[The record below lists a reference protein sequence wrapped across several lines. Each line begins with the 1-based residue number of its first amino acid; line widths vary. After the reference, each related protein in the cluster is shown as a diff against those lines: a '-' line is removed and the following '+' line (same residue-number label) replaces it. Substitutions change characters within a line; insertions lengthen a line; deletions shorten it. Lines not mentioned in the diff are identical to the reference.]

1 MLVGVGLVI
10 EMLIRRNQGGLRLEQ
25 INREQLK
32 KEGFNEDILPT
43 KPEGRNWNVGNYAS
57 VWMGSVH
64 NIPNYIAVG
73 GLFAIGM
80 SVGQVFFVIMVASIV
95 LALAMVLNGHA
106 GSKYGLPFAMLIRS
120 SYGNKG
126 AMIPGVLRGVI
137 AAIMWFGF
145 QTYAG
150 SQALSILIGKLWPTY
165 LTLGGDW
172 NLLGL
177 SLPALISFL
186 LFWLF
191 NVALIFGGLD
201 FLGKFT
207 NILSPLVYIVFG
219 GMAIWAIQL
228 AGGIGP
234 ILAYTGEGASG
245 NPVIFF
251 VAGVTAIIAA
261 WAAPIVNV
269 SDFTRLARS
278 TKAQAVGQTVGLVVT
293 YLLFA
298 IASIAI
304 IVGSEIA
311 FGTPIWNVLDVVA
324 RFDSTFAIAI
334 SVLTLCLTT
343 LSVNVTGNI
352 VPAGYQL
359 ASLFPSKLTF
369 KSGAMIA
376 AVIGILVMPWKL
388 MENATSI
395 FTFLSIIGGILAPVA
410 GVMLA
415 HYFVVSKAEI
425 DLAELYS
432 KNGKYNYKSGFNV
445 NALVT
450 TVIAGVL
457 SLIGN
462 FVPFFKPLYDMSWFV
477 GIISAF
483 ILYSLLELRRNKSV
497 SPRNRQVE

>member
-1 MLVGVGLVI
+1 MAAGYSDDV
-10 EMLIRRNQGGLRLEQ
+10 
-25 INREQLK
+25 
-32 KEGFNEDILPT
+32 LPT
-43 KPEGRNWNVGNYAS
+43 KEEDRKWGISNFFT

-64 NIPNYIAVG
+64 NIPNYIAIG
-73 GLFAIGM
+73 GLFALGL
-80 SVGQVFFVIMVASIV
+80 SVGQVFAAIMAASIV
-95 LALAMVLNGHA
+95 ISAMLVMNGHA
-106 GSKYGLPFAMLIRS
+106 GSKFGLPFAMLLRL
-120 SYGNKG
+120 SYGPKG

-137 AAIMWFGF
+137 SAIMWFGF

-191 NVALIFGGLD
+191 NIALIYGGMG

-219 GMAIWAIQL
+219 GMAIWAINL

-234 ILAYTGEGASG
+234 ILSYTGSG
-245 NPVIFF
+245 VPGNKIIIFL
-251 VAGVTAIIAA
+251 AAVTAVIAA
-261 WAAPIVNV
+261 WAAPIVNA
-269 SDFTRLARS
+269 SDFTKLAKS
-278 TKAQAVGQTVGLVVT
+278 TKTQAVGQTFGLVVT

-298 IASIAI
+298 VASIAI

-324 RFDSTFAIAI
+324 RFDGTFAIAI

-359 ASLFPSKLTF
+359 ASLFPKTLTF
-369 KSGAMIA
+369 KSGAIIA
-376 AVIGILVMPWKL
+376 AIVGILVMPWKL

-395 FTFLSIIGGILAPVA
+395 FTFLNIIGGILAPVTGIMLAQYFIISKTKIDLNALYDAEKGRYYYTKGFNIKAIVTTIVA
-410 GVMLA
+410 GV
-415 HYFVVSKAEI
+415 I
-425 DLAELYS
+425 C
-432 KNGKYNYKSGFNV
+432 
-445 NALVT
+445 
-450 TVIAGVL
+450 
-457 SLIGN
+457 LIGN
-462 FVPFFKPLYDMSWFV
+462 FVPVLKPLYDMSWFV
-477 GIISAF
+477 GIITAF
-483 ILYSLLELRRNKSV
+483 ILYTALESPYSKGTLMQKTPKLNKENS
-497 SPRNRQVE
+497 

>member
-1 MLVGVGLVI
+1 MK
-10 EMLIRRNQGGLRLEQ
+10 Q

-32 KEGFNEDILPT
+32 KAGFSEDILPT
-43 KPEGRNWNVGNYAS
+43 KLEDKNWNVGNYTS
-57 VWMGSVH
+57 IWMGSVH
-64 NIPNYIAVG
+64 NIPNYIAIG

-80 SVGQVFFVIMVASIV
+80 SVGQVFAVIMAASII
-95 LALAMVLNGHA
+95 LAAAMVLNGHA

-120 SYGNKG
+120 SFGTKG

-145 QTYAG
+145 QTFAG

-177 SLPALISFL
+177 SLPGLISFL

-191 NVALIFGGLD
+191 NVALIFGGMGLV
-201 FLGKFT
+201 GKFA

-219 GMAIWAIQL
+219 GMAIWAIKL

-234 ILAYTGEGASG
+234 ILAYTGAGVSG
-245 NPVIFF
+245 NKVIVFL
-251 VAGVTAIIAA
+251 AAVTAIIAA

-278 TKAQAVGQTVGLVVT
+278 TKDQAIGQTVGLVVT

-298 IASIAI
+298 IASISI

-359 ASLFPSKLTF
+359 ASLFPKKLTF

-395 FTFLSIIGGILAPVA
+395 FTFLNIVGGLLAPIA

-415 HYFVVSKAEI
+415 HYFVVSKTEI
-425 DLAELYS
+425 DLGELYS
-432 KNGKYNYKSGFNV
+432 KEGKYNYKNGFNV
-445 NALVT
+445 NALIT
-450 TVIAGVL
+450 ATIAGVL
-457 SLIGN
+457 CLIGN
-462 FVPFFKPLYDMSWFV
+462 FVPLFKPLYEISWFV
-477 GIISAF
+477 GVISAF
-483 ILYSLLELRRNKSV
+483 IIYIILEMRSTKSV
-497 SPRNRQVE
+497 

>member
-1 MLVGVGLVI
+1 M
-10 EMLIRRNQGGLRLEQ
+10 NHF
-25 INREQLK
+25 NREQVK
-32 KEGFNEDILPT
+32 ASGYSEDVLPT
-43 KPEGRNWNVGNYAS
+43 KEEERTWGIGNFFS
-57 VWMGSVH
+57 IWMGSVH
-64 NIPNYIAVG
+64 NIPNYIAIG
-73 GLFAIGM
+73 GLFALGL
-80 SVGQVFFVIMVASIV
+80 SVGQVFTAIMVASIIVAAV
-95 LALAMVLNGHA
+95 LVLNGHA
-106 GSKYGLPFAMLIRS
+106 GSKYGLPFAMLLRL

-191 NVALIFGGLD
+191 NVLLIYGGIG
-201 FLGKFT
+201 FLGKFAKV
-207 NILSPLVYIVFG
+207 LSPLVYIVFI
-219 GMAIWAIQL
+219 GMAIWAINL

-234 ILAYTGEGASG
+234 ILAYSGSGFTG
-245 NPVIFF
+245 NKLIIFF
-251 VAGVTAIIAA
+251 AAVTAVIAA
-261 WAAPIVNV
+261 WAAPVVNV
-269 SDFTRLARS
+269 SDFTRMARS
-278 TKAQAVGQTVGLVVT
+278 TKDQAVGQTVGLIVA

-298 IASIAI
+298 VASIAI

-324 RFDSTFAIAI
+324 RFEGTFAIAI

-359 ASLFPSKLTF
+359 ASIFPKKLTF

-395 FTFLSIIGGILAPVA
+395 FTFLNIIGGILAPVT

-415 HYFVVSKAEI
+415 QYFVISKTNI

-432 KNGKYNYKSGFNV
+432 RNGKYNYSKGFNMKAIFTTIIAS
-445 NALVT
+445 ALC
-450 TVIAGVL
+450 
-457 SLIGN
+457 LIGN
-462 FVPFFKPLYDMSWFV
+462 FVPFLKPLYDMSWFV

-483 ILYSLLELRRNKSV
+483 IIYTILELPSLKGPIFEKTPKLNEESR
-497 SPRNRQVE
+497 

>member
-1 MLVGVGLVI
+1 M
-10 EMLIRRNQGGLRLEQ
+10 EQ
-25 INREQLK
+25 INREELK
-32 KEGFNEDILPT
+32 SIGYSEDILPT
-43 KPEGRNWNVGNYAS
+43 KEEERKWGISNFAT

-64 NIPNYIAVG
+64 NIPNYIAIG
-73 GLFAIGM
+73 GLFALGL
-80 SVGQVFFVIMVASIV
+80 SVGQVFAAIIVASIV
-95 LALAMVLNGHA
+95 LSVMMVLNGHA
-106 GSKYGLPFAMLIRS
+106 GSKYGLPFSMLVRL
-120 SYGNKG
+120 SYGTKG

-186 LFWLF
+186 IFWLF
-191 NVALIFGGLD
+191 NVALIYGGMEV
-201 FLGKFT
+201 LGKFT

-219 GMAIWAIQL
+219 GMAIWAINL

-234 ILAYTGEGASG
+234 ILAYTGKGVAG
-245 NPVIFF
+245 NPIIIF
-251 VAGVTAIIAA
+251 VAAVTAVLAA
-261 WAAPIVNV
+261 WAAPMVNV
-269 SDFTRLARS
+269 SDFTRLAKC
-278 TKAQAVGQTVGLVVT
+278 TKDQAIGQTVGLVVT

-298 IASIAI
+298 VASIAI

-324 RFDSTFAIAI
+324 RFDGAFAIGI

-359 ASLFPSKLTF
+359 ASLFPKKLTF
-369 KSGAMIA
+369 KTGALVA

-395 FTFLSIIGGILAPVA
+395 FTFLNIVAGLLAPIAGVMIAQYFIISKTEINLKELYSGEGKFPRTKNGFNINAILTTVVA
-410 GVMLA
+410 GV
-415 HYFVVSKAEI
+415 I
-425 DLAELYS
+425 C
-432 KNGKYNYKSGFNV
+432 
-445 NALVT
+445 
-450 TVIAGVL
+450 
-457 SLIGN
+457 LIGN
-462 FVPFFKPLYDMSWFV
+462 FVPFFKPVYDISWFAGFIV
-477 GIISAF
+477 AF
-483 ILYSLLELRRNKSV
+483 LLYSFLEMSSLKEV
-497 SPRNRQVE
+497 TPKGTGELKKKIVK

>member
-1 MLVGVGLVI
+1 
-10 EMLIRRNQGGLRLEQ
+10 
-25 INREQLK
+25 
-32 KEGFNEDILPT
+32 
-43 KPEGRNWNVGNYAS
+43 
-57 VWMGSVH
+57 MGSVH
-64 NIPNYIAVG
+64 NIPNYIAIG
-73 GLFAIGM
+73 GLFALGL
-80 SVGQVFFVIMVASIV
+80 SVGQVFAAIMSASIIISTV
-95 LALAMVLNGHA
+95 MVLNGHA

-120 SYGNKG
+120 SFGTKG
-126 AMIPGVLRGVI
+126 AMVPGILRGVI

-150 SQALSILIGKLWPTY
+150 SQALSILIGKLWPSF

-177 SLPALISFL
+177 SMPALISFL

-191 NVALIFGGLD
+191 NVALIYGGMD

-219 GMAIWAIQL
+219 GMAIWAIKL

-234 ILAYTGEGASG
+234 ILAYTGTGVSG
-245 NPVIFF
+245 NQVVIFIG
-251 VAGVTAIIAA
+251 AITAVIAA
-261 WAAPIVNV
+261 WAAPMVNAA
-269 SDFTRLARS
+269 DFTRLAKS
-278 TKAQAVGQTVGLVVT
+278 TKSQSIGQPVGLVVT

-298 IASIAI
+298 IASISI

-324 RFDSTFAIAI
+324 RFDSTFAIAL

-359 ASLFPSKLTF
+359 ASLFSKKLTF
-369 KSGAMIA
+369 KSGATIA

-395 FTFLSIIGGILAPVA
+395 FTFLNIIGGLLAPIT

-415 HYFVVSKAEI
+415 QYFIISKTEL
-425 DLAELYS
+425 DLDELYS
-432 KNGKYNYKSGFNV
+432 KKGKYNYKKGFNV
-445 NALVT
+445 NAIITLAV
-450 TVIAGVL
+450 AGVL

-462 FVPFFKPLYDMSWFV
+462 FIPFFKPLYDMSWFV
-477 GIISAF
+477 GIIVAF
-483 ILYSLLELRRNKSV
+483 ILYSVLEMRRIKAHGN
-497 SPRNRQVE
+497 

>member
-1 MLVGVGLVI
+1 MG
-10 EMLIRRNQGGLRLEQ
+10 EF
-25 INREQLK
+25 NRELVKAAGYSEDVLPSK
-32 KEGFNEDILPT
+32 KED
-43 KPEGRNWNVGNYAS
+43 RNWTVGNFFT

-64 NIPNYIAVG
+64 NIPNYIAIG

-80 SVGQVFFVIMVASIV
+80 SVWQVFGAIMCASLI
-95 LALAMVLNGHA
+95 LAAAMVLNGHA
-106 GSKYGLPFAMLIRS
+106 GSKYGLPFAMLVRS
-120 SYGNKG
+120 SFGTKG

-145 QTYAG
+145 QTFAG
-150 SQALSILIGKLWPTY
+150 SQALSILIGKAWPTY

-172 NLLGL
+172 NFLGL
-177 SLPALISFL
+177 SLPGLISFL

-191 NVALIFGGLD
+191 NVALIYGGMGL
-201 FLGKFT
+201 LGKFT

-219 GMAIWAIQL
+219 GMAIWAINL

-234 ILAYTGEGASG
+234 ILAYTGTGVSG
-245 NPVIFF
+245 NKVIVFL
-251 VAGVTAIIAA
+251 AAITAVIAA

-278 TKAQAVGQTVGLVVT
+278 TKAQAIGQTVGLVVT

-298 IASIAI
+298 IASISI

-324 RFDSTFAIAI
+324 RFDSGFAIAI

-343 LSVNVTGNI
+343 LAVNVTGNI

-359 ASLFPSKLTF
+359 ASLFPKKLTF
-369 KSGAMIA
+369 KSGATIA

-388 MENATSI
+388 MEDATSI
-395 FTFLSIIGGILAPVA
+395 FTFLNIVGGLLAPIA

-415 HYFVVSKAEI
+415 HYFVVSKTEI
-425 DLAELYS
+425 DLEELYS
-432 KNGKYNYKSGFNV
+432 QNGKYNYKNGFNV
-445 NALVT
+445 NALIT
-450 TVIAGVL
+450 LVIAGVL
-457 SLIGN
+457 CLIGN
-462 FVPFFKPLYDMSWFV
+462 FVPFFKPLYDISWIV
-477 GIISAF
+477 GVISAF
-483 ILYSLLELRRNKSV
+483 VIYTILELPKIKGN
-497 SPRNRQVE
+497 QVVELQEEKNAI

>member
-1 MLVGVGLVI
+1 M
-10 EMLIRRNQGGLRLEQ
+10 
-25 INREQLK
+25 
-32 KEGFNEDILPT
+32 
-43 KPEGRNWNVGNYAS
+43 
-57 VWMGSVH
+57 
-64 NIPNYIAVG
+64 
-73 GLFAIGM
+73 
-80 SVGQVFFVIMVASIV
+80 
-95 LALAMVLNGHA
+95 
-106 GSKYGLPFAMLIRS
+106 
-120 SYGNKG
+120 
-126 AMIPGVLRGVI
+126 
-137 AAIMWFGF
+137 
-145 QTYAG
+145 
-150 SQALSILIGKLWPTY
+150 
-165 LTLGGDW
+165 
-172 NLLGL
+172 
-177 SLPALISFL
+177 
-186 LFWLF
+186 
-191 NVALIFGGLD
+191 
-201 FLGKFT
+201 
-207 NILSPLVYIVFG
+207 
-219 GMAIWAIQL
+219 
-228 AGGIGP
+228 
-234 ILAYTGEGASG
+234 
-245 NPVIFF
+245 
-251 VAGVTAIIAA
+251 
-261 WAAPIVNV
+261 
-269 SDFTRLARS
+269 
-278 TKAQAVGQTVGLVVT
+278 
-293 YLLFA
+293 
-298 IASIAI
+298 
-304 IVGSEIA
+304 
-311 FGTPIWNVLDVVA
+311 A

-415 HYFVVSKAEI
+415 HYFVVSKTEI